1 MFSQNFVDLTDVMS
15 TCILDND
22 VEIYS
27 FYYEWHCISPGTHSN
42 VSWTESY
49 RTASKLLKTETS
61 LACDIR
67 LYADTK
73 QWSYSRTRNTQLNAE
88 HLAVELSLN
97 FSLSRPEI
105 EPRSTACNANILP
118 TDLFVCLFGVGRH
131 HYRRRSP
138 FFLSLLGIAIKQWGF
153 FNVPHVLWHGPTVNS
168 CHLRGPVTLKPVD
181 EHLAVEMSLRTNGAI
196 T

>member
-1 MFSQNFVDLTDVMS
+1 MFSQNCVDLTDVMS
-15 TCILDND
+15 TCMSDNN

-73 QWSYSRTRNTQLNAE
+73 KWSYSRTRNTQLNAKY
-88 HLAVELSLN
+88 LAVQVSLN

-118 TDLFVCLFGVGRH
+118 TDLFVCLGLDVIITSEG
-131 HYRRRSP
+131 SLI
-138 FFLSLLGIAIKQWGF
+138 FLSIFGIAIKQWGF

-181 EHLAVEMSLRTNGAI
+181 QHLAEEMSLRTNGAI